1 MRKEH
6 FKQPIRL
13 ISLILFSLGI
23 IVSVN
28 AFSAPEELP
37 NDLKIGDFHAGGIVF
52 YMTENGQNGLVA
64 ALTDQSTNIPW
75 SNGIFKVTGATGD
88 GIGAGMM
95 NTSII
100 VSAQSNDTPGGI
112 FAAKVAADYAVLEDG
127 FSPCAGSAGE
137 ICYSDWYLPS
147 KNELNLLYENLFS
160 GGVGGFA
167 NALYWSSTE
176 ARNELAWNQ
185 NFLFG
190 LQNGNKKNERFRV
203 RAIRVF

>member
-1 MRKEH
+1 MRKEQRR
-6 FKQPIRL
+6 QPIRF
-13 ISLILFSLGI
+13 INIILLSLGI
-23 IVSVN
+23 TVAVN
-28 AFSAPEELP
+28 VFSAPEELL
-37 NDLKIGDFHAGGIVF
+37 NDLKIGDIHAGGIVF

-64 ALTDQSTNIPW
+64 ALTDQGNNIPW
-75 SNGIFKVTGATGD
+75 SNGAFKATGATGD

-127 FSPCAGSAGE
+127 FSPCAGVVGE

-147 KNELNLLYENLFS
+147 KHELNLLYENLFS

-167 NALYWSSTE
+167 NDLYWSSTE
-176 ARNELAWNQ
+176 VRENLAWNQ

-190 LQNGNKKNERFRV
+190 LQNGNKKNQRFRV
-203 RAIRVF
+203 RAIRAF